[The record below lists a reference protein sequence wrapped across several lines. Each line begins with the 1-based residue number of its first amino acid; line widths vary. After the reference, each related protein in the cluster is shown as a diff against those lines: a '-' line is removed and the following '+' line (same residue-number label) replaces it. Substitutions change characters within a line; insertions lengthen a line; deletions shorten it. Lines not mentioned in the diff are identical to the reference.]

1 MEDPQSP
8 QGAQEGVDGAGATQE
23 HPEEPQ
29 VAGDGAAEGG
39 ILADPMSVFEELG
52 ELQENARRDTTK
64 TIELLPGRFRGRLAV
79 RVKRIDPKDRRR
91 KAKKIAKRGIT
102 TEAELQYAAEIV
114 AEATDAILYRPK
126 DSDELVEAQTI
137 SPDLGDTPIKWERRL
152 GVMIPTLGKVLSG
165 SESEASVVRLLFKN
179 PEALDAFYG
188 ELDAWLREALPED
201 DEEDEGPTE
210 RPI

>member
-1 MEDPQSP
+1 MEEPQSP
-8 QGAQEGVDGAGATQE
+8 QDAASGAGGESPQE
-23 HPEEPQ
+23 PPEEPQ
-29 VAGDGAAEGG
+29 AAGEGAEGG
-39 ILADPMSVFEELG
+39 ILADPMDVFEELG

-126 DSDELVEAQTI
+126 DSDVLVEAQTI
-137 SPDLGDTPIKWERRL
+137 SPELGDTPIKWERRL
-152 GVMIPTLGKVLSG
+152 GVMIPTLGAVLSG

-201 DEEDEGPTE
+201 DEEDEGPAE